1 VDTLKDAVSSD
12 EEAIEQH
19 LQSVLEDEIDQYNAY
34 KDQTLLDKAAKG
46 KKKRQGKL
54 LGKRGE
60 DGDDDEQVGQVYTA
74 QVMLEIVQEEFLFN
88 CVLSEYRKCTTWA

>member
-1 VDTLKDAVSSD
+1 VDALKDAVSSD

-60 DGDDDEQVGQVYTA
+60 DGDDDEQVGQVYTT
-74 QVMLEIVQEEFLFN
+74 QVMLEIVQEVPF
-88 CVLSEYRKCTTWA
+88 